1 MRRLAALCLALSV
14 SAATAQGARIPADAV
29 DAFHAALR
37 GRDTAAAL
45 SMLDRSLVVYEFG
58 TVDPTA
64 EAYAFRHLPLDM
76 DIAAATR
83 WKLLTRRTGGEGDER
98 WVLSTYRV
106 TGRQSDGT
114 PIDQTTL
121 ETVILR
127 RAAGVFRIVH
137 FHWSTSD
144 AAFQARTQAQR
155 QPPER
160 P

>member
-1 MRRLAALCLALSV
+1 MRLVVALCLALQ
-14 SAATAQGARIPADAV
+14 AAAAAAQGARVPSDAV

-37 GRDTAAAL
+37 NRDTAAAL

-58 TVDPTA
+58 AVDPTA

-127 RAAGVFRIVH
+127 RTAGLFRIVH

-155 QPPER
+155 QPQEK
-160 P
+160 

>member
-1 MRRLAALCLALSV
+1 MRLLLAALLALQ
-14 SAATAQGARIPADAV
+14 AAVAAAQGARVPTDAV

-37 GRDTAAAL
+37 NRDTAAAL

-58 TVDPTA
+58 AVDPTA

-127 RAAGVFRIVH
+127 RSAGLFRIVH

-155 QPPER
+155 QPQEK
-160 P
+160 

>member
-1 MRRLAALCLALSV
+1 MRLAAACLALLTSV
-14 SAATAQGARIPADAV
+14 AAAQGARVPADAV

-37 GRDTAAAL
+37 NRDTAAAL

-58 TVDPTA
+58 AVDPTA

-127 RAAGVFRIVH
+127 RSAGLFRIVH